1 MANLLHHENN
11 TLERSNSIHL
21 GHMDLYCAKKNN
33 IKTQTNR
40 GLARQHSN
48 TSSLLNNTDPL
59 NMQQAGWLM
68 WYRHRDSGV
77 TVKATRLR
85 WNSDGKLD
93 RKQHTAAL
101 SHCVI
106 LCGNSAGGSAH
117 TVYLD
122 THTGRKGAHGRLL
135 LLSGDKRK
143 GFYETWQMHI
153 FYLVQ
158 CSVPNREQ
166 QSPGGIA
173 RCQA

>member
-1 MANLLHHENN
+1 MKF
-11 TLERSNSIHL
+11 IHL
-21 GHMDLYCAKKNN
+21 KDQIESIWATWTYIVL
-33 IKTQTNR
+33 KTTWKRKQTE
-40 GLARQHSN
+40 GLARQHIN

-85 WNSDGKLD
+85 WNSDGKLH
-93 RKQHTAAL
+93 RKQHKAAL

-122 THTGRKGAHGRLL
+122 THTQAIRVHTGGCCCSQGTKERAFMRLGRCTF
-135 LLSGDKRK
+135 S
-143 GFYETWQMHI
+143 TWSSAL
-153 FYLVQ
+153 F
-158 CSVPNREQ
+158 
-166 QSPGGIA
+166 
-173 RCQA
+173 